1 MIRQTKLTGAVLVF
15 VLSSAAVT
23 AWAQRPYRG
32 GPASANLRDG
42 REVRSAFRT
51 LVADASQ
58 STVRVV
64 CDGKE
69 TVLGT
74 IVGEDGWIV
83 TKFSELREPVTCRLS
98 DGRHFP
104 ARVVGEDP
112 GYDLAMLKIDA
123 TELKPVAWN
132 EDENGPAVG
141 QLLAT
146 VSDGGELPREIGVV
160 SVPLRKIP
168 PEGRLGIAFA
178 GSDDSATI
186 SVVDPLSAAQRA
198 GIRVGDVVIRAAE
211 KPINSRQELID
222 LIRQHKPGDTIALV
236 VHRGDKDIDI
246 TATLRTDMSGRSD
259 RMNRMGS
266 QLSKRSTD
274 FPSVIQHDT
283 ALMSSDCGGPLV
295 DLSGKVV
302 GINIARG
309 GRTETYAAP
318 ASRVRLLLADL
329 ETGKLAVVDPLPGAV
344 LVNAD
349 HPADKTA
356 SRATVGDA
364 PAPENSGDTEQSK
377 AK

>member
-1 MIRQTKLTGAVLVF
+1 
-15 VLSSAAVT
+15 
-23 AWAQRPYRG
+23 
-32 GPASANLRDG
+32 LRDG
-42 REVRSAFRT
+42 REVRNAFRT
-51 LVADASQ
+51 LIADASQ

-74 IVGEDGWIV
+74 IVGEEGWIV
-83 TKFSELREPVTCRLS
+83 TKFSELREPLTCRLA
-98 DGRHFP
+98 DGRNFP

-123 TELKPVAWN
+123 TELKPVAWS
-132 EDENGPAVG
+132 EDENGPVVG

-178 GSDDSATI
+178 GSDESATI
-186 SVVDPLSAAQRA
+186 SVVDAQSAAQRA
-198 GIRVGDVVIRAAE
+198 GIRVGDLVIRAGDKA
-211 KPINSRQELID
+211 IASRQELID

-246 TATLRTDMSGRSD
+246 SATLKTDMSGRSA
-259 RMNRMGS
+259 RMNAMGTK
-266 QLSKRSTD
+266 LSSRSTD

-349 HPADKTA
+349 RPADTTA
-356 SRATVGDA
+356 AHATAGSDT
-364 PAPENSGDTEQSK
+364 PAPEHSGDSEQNK